1 MGEFTFSN
9 ALDRLKRFKIR
20 LFLNKDQYVEGTL
33 LDVKED
39 HLILETNGNIY
50 YFALDQIHAITK
62 NAKDNNPLPLEFP
75 LETKKDLNE
84 LLEELRYSWVTITC
98 NSNQVFKGMLSKV
111 TDDFLI
117 LINKEEQM
125 YILKTS
131 IINIFNGL
139 QEDNSP
145 SSNQEQSS
153 NKEDDSSQIRME
165 EVAENSESS
174 KETAADYDTGT
185 RNDADSEHSTEPVK
199 SEVYDFSTN
208 SVEDTVSDFNTD
220 PAEEAVSIFN
230 TDPAADTVSAFNT
243 EPVADTVSAF
253 NTEPVADTVSAFNT
267 EPVADAVSA
276 FNTEPVAD
284 AVSAFNT
291 ESVADAVSAFNTES
305 VADAVSV
312 ESDPIISGV
321 RETNNGYADLPP
333 RKNKK
338 QDNTLHDFLTNVLS
352 QKYKGSADTLE
363 KSPKAE
369 SDQVSPKKEV
379 KPTENNTAA
388 DSIFK
393 HPLNPLGSSL
403 RSKKSHTEQE
413 KKKEAEVQEVPL
425 NTTNNTKTDVKTQ
438 IINAKDQKLAL
449 EKQYFALMKHAE
461 YMYKKI
467 REERLKKSKK

>member
-220 PAEEAVSIFN
+220 PAEEAVSAFN
-230 TDPAADTVSAFNT
+230 TDPAEDTVSAFNT
-243 EPVADTVSAF
+243 EPAEDTVSAF

-276 FNTEPVAD
+276 FNTEP
-284 AVSAFNT
+284 
-291 ESVADAVSAFNTES
+291 

>member
-1 MGEFTFSN
+1 
-9 ALDRLKRFKIR
+9 
-20 LFLNKDQYVEGTL
+20 
-33 LDVKED
+33 
-39 HLILETNGNIY
+39 
-50 YFALDQIHAITK
+50 
-62 NAKDNNPLPLEFP
+62 P
-75 LETKKDLNE
+75 
-84 LLEELRYSWVTITC
+84 
-98 NSNQVFKGMLSKV
+98 
-111 TDDFLI
+111 
-117 LINKEEQM
+117 
-125 YILKTS
+125 
-131 IINIFNGL
+131 
-139 QEDNSP
+139 
-145 SSNQEQSS
+145 
-153 NKEDDSSQIRME
+153 
-165 EVAENSESS
+165 
-174 KETAADYDTGT
+174 
-185 RNDADSEHSTEPVK
+185 
-199 SEVYDFSTN
+199 
-208 SVEDTVSDFNTD
+208 
-220 PAEEAVSIFN
+220 
-230 TDPAADTVSAFNT
+230 
-243 EPVADTVSAF
+243 
-253 NTEPVADTVSAFNT
+253 
-267 EPVADAVSA
+267 
-276 FNTEPVAD
+276 
-284 AVSAFNT
+284 
-291 ESVADAVSAFNTES
+291 

>member
-62 NAKDNNPLPLEFP
+62 NAKENNPLPLEFP

-145 SSNQEQSS
+145 SSNQEQST

-230 TDPAADTVSAFNT
+230 TDPAEDTVSAFNT
-243 EPVADTVSAF
+243 EPAEDTVSAF

-276 FNTEPVAD
+276 FNTEP
-284 AVSAFNT
+284 
-291 ESVADAVSAFNTES
+291 

>member
-208 SVEDTVSDFNTD
+208 SVEDTVS
-220 PAEEAVSIFN
+220 
-230 TDPAADTVSAFNT
+230 
-243 EPVADTVSAF
+243 
-253 NTEPVADTVSAFNT
+253 AFNT

-276 FNTEPVAD
+276 FNTEP
-284 AVSAFNT
+284 
-291 ESVADAVSAFNTES
+291 VADAVSAFNTES

>member
-230 TDPAADTVSAFNT
+230 TDPAEDAVSAFNTEPAEDTVSAFNT
-243 EPVADTVSAF
+243 EP
-253 NTEPVADTVSAFNT
+253 
-267 EPVADAVSA
+267 
-276 FNTEPVAD
+276 
-284 AVSAFNT
+284 
-291 ESVADAVSAFNTES
+291 